1 MHFYPKNTL
10 QKLDFPFI
18 LKELENLCSGSLGKK
33 LIQQQPFF
41 TNADALN
48 QQLHFV
54 KEAKEIIE
62 NDSQLPQYGF
72 NELPFLQKL
81 KIDNY
86 HLDVKELIELYFA
99 LSATADV
106 FRFFTPKARQQLYP
120 YLSEKVASYSFEL
133 GLIAT
138 ISKVIDMDKEIVKE
152 NATPTLSKIR
162 KQIQEKIH
170 EINAVFRSVLLR
182 HKNQNFLADTE
193 ETIRDGRR
201 VLSVKAEFKRSIKG
215 LITDESDNGN
225 ITYIEPNE
233 TLLLNNELTEL
244 YLDERREIHKILVD
258 VTSKIQ
264 PHKESIESLQ
274 VLMSELDVVRAKAYF
289 AVNYKCSMP
298 QISKERQIYLRE
310 FVHPILYH
318 HHQKQHK
325 PIVENTIFLDDK
337 NRMVVI
343 SGPNAGG
350 KSIVLKSI
358 GLIQLMFQFGMLIP
372 AKENS
377 VLSVFDHLFVDIG
390 DEQSIENDL
399 STYSSH
405 LSNMNYFLNKATAKT
420 LVLIDEMGMGTDP
433 ALGGPMAEAI
443 LENLH
448 KKNVFGIVTTHFN
461 NLKVFAAQTE
471 NMQSGAMAFDTQKL
485 QPLYQLQIGQP
496 GSSFTFEIAKKSGL
510 SEHII
515 KSATSKIGDNKK
527 ALDDVLTDIQTEKH
541 FIKGL
546 RKNVQVKESQLQD
559 LTKSYEQLNKELE
572 KEKKRLLKN
581 YEARLLDRFNIE
593 SRNLENEMRTWKEQ
607 KNNKEKFLEVRNYI
621 DENREHI
628 EKKLDDVP
636 VKNQEDNKKLAINV
650 GSKVKLEEGTEIG
663 EVLEIKN
670 NVATVGFGNIQTKVK
685 LHNLILAADSKAKTE
700 TKRTVF
706 SSKIITE
713 KSEFDYNLDLRGLM
727 KDEALTALDNFMD
740 RAIMYGIHHIKIIH
754 GRGTGALKQAVQF
767 YLKKY
772 PHVKEFH
779 FEDERYGGDGI
790 TIVEMK

>member
-1 MHFYPKNTL
+1 MNFHPNNTL
-10 QKLDFPFI
+10 QKIDFPFL

-33 LIQQQPFF
+33 LLYQQSFI
-41 TNADALN
+41 TDVNELN
-48 QQLHFV
+48 KQLHFV

-72 NELPFLQKL
+72 NVLPFLQKL

-86 HLDVKELIELYFA
+86 YLDVKELIELYYS
-99 LSATADV
+99 LSAAADV

-120 YLSEKVASYSFEL
+120 FLSEKIAAYNLEL
-133 GLIAT
+133 SLIAS
-138 ISKVIDMDKEIVKE
+138 ISNIIDIDKEIVKE
-152 NATPTLSKIR
+152 NATPELSKIR
-162 KQIQEKIH
+162 KQIQDKIQD
-170 EINAVFRSVLLR
+170 INAVFRRVLLY

-258 VTSKIQ
+258 LTAKIQ
-264 PHKESIESLQ
+264 PHKESIETLQ
-274 VLMSELDVVRAKAYF
+274 ILMSELDVIRAKAYF
-289 AVNYKCSMP
+289 AINYKCSMP
-298 QISKERQIYLRE
+298 QISKERQINLRE

-318 HHQKQHK
+318 HHKKQHK
-325 PIVENTIFLDDK
+325 SIIDNTIFLDEK
-337 NRMVVI
+337 NRIIVL

-350 KSIVLKSI
+350 KSIILKSV

-377 VLSVFDHLFVDIG
+377 VLSVFDNLFVDIG

-405 LSNMNYFLNKATAKT
+405 LSNMNFFINHANANT

-443 LENLH
+443 LEQLH
-448 KKNVFGIVTTHFN
+448 KKNVFGVITTHFN
-461 NLKVFAAQTE
+461 NLKVFAVQTE
-471 NMQSGAMAFDTQKL
+471 NMQSAAMAFDTKHL
-485 QPLYQLQIGQP
+485 KPLYQLQIGQP

-510 SEHII
+510 SEQVI
-515 KSATSKIGDNKK
+515 KNAALKTGSNKK
-527 ALDDVLTDIQTEKH
+527 MLDDVLTDIQNEKH

-572 KEKKRLLKN
+572 KEKKRLLKS
-581 YEARLLDRFNIE
+581 YEARLLDRFNNE
-593 SRNLENEMRTWKEQ
+593 SRNLENEMRAWKEQ
-607 KNNKEKFLEVRNYI
+607 KNNKNKFLEVRNYI
-621 DENREHI
+621 YDNREKI

-636 VKNQEDNKKLAINV
+636 VNIVVNNNDKIII
-650 GSKVKLEEGTEIG
+650 GSKVKLEDGSEIG
-663 EVLEIKN
+663 EVLDIKN
-670 NVATVGFGNIQTKVK
+670 NHAIVAFGSIQTKVK
-685 LHNLILAADSKAKTE
+685 LQNLILLVDNKKKIISKHNTLY
-700 TKRTVF
+700 
-706 SSKIITE
+706 SKIITE
-713 KSEFDYNLDLRGLM
+713 KSEFDFNLDIRGLM

-740 RAIMYGIHHIKIIH
+740 RAIMYGIHSIKIIH

-772 PHVKEFH
+772 PHVKNFRY
-779 FEDERYGGDGI
+779 EDERFGGDGI